1 MKIGLFGGSFDPIHY
16 GHIQPVREAAAEL
29 GLERVIYLPTAVPPH
44 KLAREFAP
52 ARARFTMVELA
63 LLDEKDFY
71 ASPFEM
77 ASEQP
82 AFTIDSVEHF
92 RGLYPEAEL
101 HVVLGADNLA
111 ELTEWRRWQDLTE
124 EAWLAVL
131 VRPDWQLERIQEKLS
146 PELGKLAGSERVR
159 FVTNTPVDISATELR
174 RLLAAGS
181 QIPEG
186 VVPPLVLKYIRKY
199 SLYR

>member
-16 GHIQPVREAAAEL
+16 GHIHPVREAAVEL

-63 LLDEKDFY
+63 LLDEENFY

-77 ASEQP
+77 ASDQP

-101 HVVLGADNLA
+101 HVILGADNLA

-131 VRPDWQLERIQEKLS
+131 VRPDWRLSCPPSSGSS
-146 PELGKLAGSERVR
+146 PEASGYDSSPIARWTFRRPIYVGSWAPG
-159 FVTNTPVDISATELR
+159 TSLR
-174 RLLAAGS
+174 RGS
-181 QIPEG
+181 CR
-186 VVPPLVLKYIRKY
+186 LWC
-199 SLYR
+199 